1 MTDINQN
8 FMKIRRPMFQKEHL
22 KIKSKKVKEFKVVF
36 FDEAQDMST
45 IQWRMAEK
53 IYNNAETS
61 YIAMDPNQAIYTW
74 ADADVERAL
83 AIKENAEKVIVLDQ
97 SRRVPEQVWRVVNR
111 VEERIINNDEIQWRP
126 AERDGHVEYVR
137 NIYHLDMSKNSWLI
151 MGRTRSIRDDLE
163 DMLIKKNVF
172 FRVKMRDNK
181 YRYSVKAKERNAI
194 LTWKDLTIHKNTVSL
209 KMVENMYKVLGKD
222 YVTRGYKK
230 IVTEQ
235 RKALPDKKVD
245 YDELVKDYGLTA
257 PHDKEW
263 YEVMTTL
270 TTEISSYLRNLE
282 KIGEDISKE
291 PRITLSTIHQQ
302 KGGEADSV
310 VVSLDIGKM
319 AYKDFKK
326 NPMSEHRLFYVAFSR
341 ARENLYILTP
351 TSREAYRV

>member
-1 MTDINQN
+1 
-8 FMKIRRPMFQKEHL
+8 
-22 KIKSKKVKEFKVVF
+22 
-36 FDEAQDMST
+36 
-45 IQWRMAEK
+45 
-53 IYNNAETS
+53 
-61 YIAMDPNQAIYTW
+61 
-74 ADADVERAL
+74 
-83 AIKENAEKVIVLDQ
+83 
-97 SRRVPEQVWRVVNR
+97 
-111 VEERIINNDEIQWRP
+111 
-126 AERDGHVEYVR
+126 
-137 NIYHLDMSKNSWLI
+137 

-257 PHDKEW
+257 PRDKEW